1 MSFVPSSSRV
11 PAPRHLQGTRPGLLD
26 STQPER
32 LLRIPGSTLTFAVF
46 DPLAA
51 AGNTTQSRKRKDADP
66 ARPKRIVVETPP
78 GGRGQSRWRFV
89 PRARRAPGVEDEGVW
104 PRRVII
110 CGEPCIMSE
119 EQWDIYKLDP
129 EYDCFVRQFPGDPV
143 ITRKDHSAR
152 PPPPRSAY
160 ENYST
165 GDIRKHSSSPEPD
178 GDRSQNIHKRF
189 RKVVN
194 LVTDEEGTEL
204 ESETESD
211 DADEVEEII
220 ADEFEP
226 GRPKQ
231 TRPTGAGARRK
242 AQEARRKEQREKLK
256 ANMPSWSSFES
267 RSSKTPEIVDLTM
280 EDDSPPVEPSSNGAP
295 PPGPTKRK
303 VLVDPHEPS
312 HTNGDGRPDKRAR
325 MEPPPEVQRKRTD
338 RQRRK
343 AAQMQE
349 RASTLKEQRER
360 RLWEEIV
367 ENTPRGTP
375 HGSQSSDSTS
385 SSLRFGRRALPKDS
399 IGVNGEPLGET
410 QESGETGM
418 DTGAVDDEE
427 AARLAAIEESRR
439 KLAELEKDR
448 PLWEEEA
455 RRRAARERAEEEAR
469 RARKEEERRRAAAAA
484 AEEQRQRQRAAAA
497 AADAESRARAEKE
510 RIEREREQRRQRE
523 RQRWSYGPWTTVRAI
538 ERYRV
543 LSEAFDAAKFT
554 PEDPV
559 MFETIPWPVLHSPVT
574 LRVEDIEWSAV
585 EDFFAAARRHMRSQ
599 DYKAF
604 VEKSHKRFH
613 PDRWRARGVLK
624 SVADEEL
631 RGCLEVAANT
641 VAQALTPIWREVRG

>member
-1 MSFVPSSSRV
+1 MSFVPGSSRV

-32 LLRIPGSTLTFAVF
+32 LLRVPGSTLTFAVF

-51 AGNTTQSRKRKDADP
+51 AGNTAQTRRRKDADP
-66 ARPKRIVVETPP
+66 ARPKRIVIETPP

-89 PRARRAPGVEDEGVW
+89 PRARRAPGIEDEGVW

-129 EYDCFVRQFPGDPV
+129 EYDCFIPTYPGDPI
-143 ITRKDHSAR
+143 ITRKDHPTH
-152 PPPPRSAY
+152 PPPPRSTY
-160 ENYST
+160 ESYST

-178 GDRSQNIHKRF
+178 GDRSPNIHKRF

-204 ESETESD
+204 ESETETD
-211 DADEVEEII
+211 DEDEVEEII

-226 GRPKQ
+226 PRPKQ
-231 TRPTGAGARRK
+231 TRSTGAAGRRK

-256 ANMPSWSSFES
+256 ANMPSSSSFES
-267 RSSKTPEIVDLTM
+267 RRSKTPEIVDLTM
-280 EDDSPPVEPSSNGAP
+280 EDDSPPVEQPANGAP

-303 VLVDPHEPS
+303 DPDEHT
-312 HTNGDGRPDKRAR
+312 HTNGHGRPDKRPR
-325 MEPPPEVQRKRTD
+325 MERPPEVQRKRTD
-338 RQRRK
+338 RQRQR
-343 AAQMQE
+343 AAQRQE
-349 RASTLKEQRER
+349 RASTLREQRER
-360 RLWEEIV
+360 RLWEEII
-367 ENTPRGTP
+367 ESTPKSTP
-375 HGSQSSDSTS
+375 HGSQSSE
-385 SSLRFGRRALPKDS
+385 S
-399 IGVNGEPLGET
+399 IDGEPLGET
-410 QESGETGM
+410 QASAETGM
-418 DTGAVDDEE
+418 GAGAVDDEE
-427 AARLAAIEESRR
+427 AARQAAIEESRR

-455 RRRAARERAEEEAR
+455 RRRAAKERAEEEAR
-469 RARKEEERRRAAAAA
+469 RARKQEERRRAAAAA
-484 AEEQRQRQRAAAA
+484 AEEQRQRERAAAA
-497 AADAESRARAEKE
+497 AAEAEMRARAEKE
-510 RIEREREQRRQRE
+510 RIERERELRRRRE
-523 RQRWSYGPWTTVRAI
+523 RERWSYGPWTTVRAI
-538 ERYRV
+538 ERYKL

-554 PEDPV
+554 AEDPV

-574 LRVEDIEWSAV
+574 LRVEDIDWSAV
-585 EDFFAAARRHMRSQ
+585 EEFFAAARRHMRPQ